1 MKKIGLLLFV
11 LFLDMVVL
19 TYADPG
25 GQGLP
30 DPYFGMLVLFATLL
44 ITLLLFYDEHFRQA
58 HAHVKS
64 WTRNSV
70 KKENSLHVEHS
81 QQAHEAHTPL
91 FKKTNHNLSMQYE
104 FVDLVRQEIVEMRKN
119 NLSDGAI
126 VAHLKEEQWDPQVIY
141 IALSRAKKGE
151 KAK

>member
-11 LFLDMVVL
+11 LFLDVVVL
-19 TYADPG
+19 TSGESG

-44 ITLLLFYDEHFRQA
+44 VTLLLFYDNHFRQA
-58 HAHVKS
+58 HAQWKS
-64 WTRNSV
+64 WTRNNV

-81 QQAHEAHTPL
+81 PQAHEVHTPL

-119 NLSDGAI
+119 GLSEGEI
-126 VAHLKEEQWDPQVIY
+126 VSHLKKESWDPQVIY
-141 IALSRAKKGE
+141 IALSRVKKGE